1 MTAEDD
7 SEFHDAV
14 REDLQALEGG
24 DSAAVDGTPVLSFT
38 DHDYLLRTFTPR
50 TLDLLTPIRP
60 EQPSSIDEAAQVV
73 DRDVK
78 NVHDELAKLEALGV
92 IYFEQDGQAKRPVVW
107 FDELDIRLLMGE
119 SEDGAEPRE
128 RISSFRPC

>member
-1 MTAEDD
+1 MAVEDE

-24 DSAAVDGTPVLSFT
+24 DSAAVDGIPVLSFT
-38 DHDYLLRTFTPR
+38 DYDHLLRTFTPR
-50 TLDLLTPIRP
+50 TLDLLIAIRR
-60 EQPSSIDEAAQVV
+60 EQPSSINEAARVV

-92 IYFEQDGQAKRPVVW
+92 IHFEQRP
-107 FDELDIRLLMGE
+107 
-119 SEDGAEPRE
+119 SEAARGMVR
-128 RISSFRPC
+128 